1 MKRSFRPPAWFV
13 SGDRAAYLITGFLR
27 EELTDEEREEL
38 DDWISASDENMHLF
52 EKATDESLLDDYL
65 RWYSERDVEA
75 RLREVKQRIQ
85 LADSSPRLLT
95 LQRLAAACIVLLIGL
110 GIFAYLY
117 FRPAPPEAIAD
128 LPAHDLPPGTNRAQL
143 KLANGRIILLEGLQ
157 DSILSSHLRIHD
169 GLIEYNA
176 AEPVAAWHEVT
187 VPEKGSYQLR
197 LADGTRVFLNANSS
211 IRYPTA
217 FTEKER
223 RVEVT
228 GETYFEVTH
237 DAKQPFIVLANGI
250 ETADLG
256 TAFNINAYSNEPAV
270 KITLVEGAVR
280 VRKGQ
285 KIKDLVPR
293 QQLSVTTDAWKVTT
307 VDTDPITA
315 WTCNEFQLK
324 DTKIEE
330 VMRMITRWYGAEV
343 IFEDKINYHFNG
355 RINRSVPLSELL
367 HLLEATGHVRFSVDN
382 HIITV
387 KDQGN

>member
-13 SGDRAAYLITGFLR
+13 NGDRAAYLITGFLR
-27 EELTDEEREEL
+27 ENLTDEEREEL
-38 DDWISASDENMHLF
+38 DEWISASDENMHLF

-75 RLREVKQRIQ
+75 RLQEVKQRIR

-95 LQRLAAACIVLLIGL
+95 LQRFAAACIVLLIGL
-110 GIFAYLY
+110 GICAYLY
-117 FRPAPPEAIAD
+117 FRPAPAAAIVEQ
-128 LPAHDLPPGTNRAQL
+128 PAHDLPPGTNRAQL
-143 KLANGRIILLEGLQ
+143 KLPDGRVILLEGLQ
-157 DSILSSHLRIHD
+157 DSILSSNLRIHN
-169 GLIEYNA
+169 GLIEYNGA
-176 AEPVAAWHEVT
+176 DPVAAWHEVT
-187 VPEKGSYQLR
+187 VPAKGSYQLR
-197 LADGTRVFLNANSS
+197 LPDGTKVFLNANSS

-217 FTEKER
+217 FTEEER

-256 TAFNINAYSNEPAV
+256 TTFNINAYSNEPAV

-280 VRKGQ
+280 VRKGD
-285 KIKDLVPR
+285 KVKELVPR
-293 QQLSVTTDAWKVTT
+293 QQLSVNSTDWKVLT

-315 WTCNEFQLK
+315 WTRNEFQLK
-324 DTKIEE
+324 DMKIEE
-330 VMRMITRWYGAEV
+330 VMRMIARWYGAEV
-343 IFEDKINYHFNG
+343 IFEDKVDYHFNG

-367 HLLEATGHVRFSVDN
+367 QLLEATGQVRFSVEN
-382 HIITV
+382 NIITV

>member
-13 SGDRAAYLITGFLR
+13 NGDRAAYLITGFLR
-27 EELTDEEREEL
+27 QDLTDEEREEL

-52 EKATDESLLDDYL
+52 ERATDEALLDDYL

-75 RLREVKQRIQ
+75 RLKEVKQRIQ

-95 LQRLAAACIVLLIGL
+95 LQRFAAACIVLLIGL

-117 FRPAPPEAIAD
+117 FRPAPPVAIANQSI
-128 LPAHDLPPGTNRAQL
+128 HDLPPGTNRAQL
-143 KLANGRIILLEGLQ
+143 KLPDGRVVLLEGLQ
-157 DSILSSHLRIHD
+157 DSVLSTYLRIHD
-169 GLIEYNA
+169 GLIEYSGA
-176 AEPVAAWHEVT
+176 DPAIAWHEVT
-187 VPEKGSYQLR
+187 VPAKGSYQLR
-197 LADGTRVFLNANSS
+197 LPDGTKVFLNANSS
-211 IRYPTA
+211 IRYPTS

-256 TAFNINAYSNEPAV
+256 TAFNINAYNNEPAV
-270 KITLVEGAVR
+270 TITLVEGAVR
-280 VRKGQ
+280 VRKGD
-285 KIKDLVPR
+285 KLKDLVPR
-293 QQLSVTTDAWKVTT
+293 QQLSVTTDEWKVVT

-315 WTCNEFQLK
+315 WTRNEFQLK
-324 DTKIEE
+324 NTKIEE

-343 IFEDKINYHFNG
+343 IFEDKIDFHFNG

-367 HLLEATGHVRFSVDN
+367 DLLEATGNVRFSVDN